1 MKERHRNQNQQL
13 SCLHTE
19 LMQVWHSKFKSHQ
32 TKHNRQ
38 REYFHLVKAFRKKKT
53 VIKNAKG
60 VVFLIKHKR
69 KQRAIQNPLRTR
81 TGAATNRFVSLRQ
94 TRAALQ
100 ILACSETKENKS
112 PSLITHQS
120 LICKTAEYSFHQLMV
135 RPATKAKPEETDT
148 KRRTSELP
156 VKTINSL
163 YFVHQFPVGSTSRPA
178 PRYPSLLLFKPPSLT
193 LSKQLHAIK
202 TPGMML
208 E

>member
-1 MKERHRNQNQQL
+1 
-13 SCLHTE
+13 
-19 LMQVWHSKFKSHQ
+19 
-32 TKHNRQ
+32 
-38 REYFHLVKAFRKKKT
+38 
-53 VIKNAKG
+53 
-60 VVFLIKHKR
+60 
-69 KQRAIQNPLRTR
+69 
-81 TGAATNRFVSLRQ
+81 
-94 TRAALQ
+94 
-100 ILACSETKENKS
+100 
-112 PSLITHQS
+112 
-120 LICKTAEYSFHQLMV
+120 MV

-208 E
+208 EWSKSLAMQARKLIEGQRLQSKPSIPYICSTATLWLFESFWSIMKRTHFHLQLRCSASSYTKTVCTRLLCLETHSSPTPTGISVTQKNIMFILGML

>member
-1 MKERHRNQNQQL
+1 
-13 SCLHTE
+13 
-19 LMQVWHSKFKSHQ
+19 
-32 TKHNRQ
+32 
-38 REYFHLVKAFRKKKT
+38 
-53 VIKNAKG
+53 
-60 VVFLIKHKR
+60 
-69 KQRAIQNPLRTR
+69 
-81 TGAATNRFVSLRQ
+81 
-94 TRAALQ
+94 
-100 ILACSETKENKS
+100 
-112 PSLITHQS
+112 
-120 LICKTAEYSFHQLMV
+120 MV

-163 YFVHQFPVGSTSRPA
+163 YFVHQFPVGSMSRPA